1 MENLPSIFV
10 QREKYPFLPDDVF
23 MPIEAPIVP
32 KEISG
37 RYGVNKR
44 GEMKNLE
51 TGRLLSKV
59 VSENKYIR
67 FTSTYRENGKPKS
80 INSSVHRMVASVF
93 LNNPNPN
100 IYNVVNHIN
109 NNRGDNTLNNLEW
122 VTPEENWRTDKVSLR
137 NTKFLGM
144 YVGYIL
150 DGKEV
155 ERFYA
160 RDTPSKY
167 VRSSIES
174 AAIKGGTYKGMIW
187 KYEKPNR
194 IIPGF
199 SGNLDDYEWYEH
211 WKYPGLYVCKKG
223 FIKIDEK
230 LSYYSDE
237 RNTTGYVH
245 VSIKHKTYPAHR
257 IIMEY
262 ILGRN
267 LEKGEIVDHI
277 DRDRKNN
284 HFDNLKLCNN
294 KENMNNIN
302 TIKYISNTIIVCNL
316 YGDIILKTHTREA
329 YEFIYG
335 TDYNKGLNLSGT
347 LLSAMLCKKSYICI
361 KEGDNDA
368 LFNKLKYVYFI
379 ISKDKTKIIKTY
391 TNLKDLYKDEHLN
404 SSQRKIYRSLKSNTL
419 INNYYVL
426 NGQDAWNILKSIGHL
441 TALDPENNQPLDM

>member
-144 YVGYIL
+144 YVGYTL

-237 RNTTGYVH
+237 RNTTGYV
-245 VSIKHKTYPAHR
+245 
-257 IIMEY
+257 
-262 ILGRN
+262 LC
-267 LEKGEIVDHI
+267 LI
-277 DRDRKNN
+277 D
-284 HFDNLKLCNN
+284 
-294 KENMNNIN
+294 
-302 TIKYISNTIIVCNL
+302 T
-316 YGDIILKTHTREA
+316 
-329 YEFIYG
+329 
-335 TDYNKGLNLSGT
+335 
-347 LLSAMLCKKSYICI
+347 
-361 KEGDNDA
+361 
-368 LFNKLKYVYFI
+368 
-379 ISKDKTKIIKTY
+379 
-391 TNLKDLYKDEHLN
+391 
-404 SSQRKIYRSLKSNTL
+404 
-419 INNYYVL
+419 
-426 NGQDAWNILKSIGHL
+426 
-441 TALDPENNQPLDM
+441 

>member
-144 YVGYIL
+144 YVGYTL

-302 TIKYISNTIIVCNL
+302 TIKYISNTIIVVI
-316 YGDIILKTHTREA
+316 YMEIL
-329 YEFIYG
+329 
-335 TDYNKGLNLSGT
+335 S
-347 LLSAMLCKKSYICI
+347 
-361 KEGDNDA
+361 
-368 LFNKLKYVYFI
+368 
-379 ISKDKTKIIKTY
+379 
-391 TNLKDLYKDEHLN
+391 
-404 SSQRKIYRSLKSNTL
+404 
-419 INNYYVL
+419 
-426 NGQDAWNILKSIGHL
+426 
-441 TALDPENNQPLDM
+441 